1 MFTGL
6 VEETGIL
13 INKSR
18 KGNGLTLTISA
29 HHIFD
34 DLKIGD
40 SVNVDGVC
48 QTVTSIKANTF
59 TVDTV
64 EETLKKTTLGHI
76 NMGDKVNLERS
87 LTPSSRLGGHFV
99 AGHVDCTG
107 RISKLIKLSSSY
119 EVYVEYP
126 TEYDD
131 NLIPVGSIAIDGI
144 SLTVAEKGTG
154 FFKVAVIPH
163 TWEVTCLKNKNT
175 GSEVNLE
182 FDLLGK
188 YVLNIVKGGGKPGM
202 TEEWLRKMGY

>member
-18 KGNGLTLTISA
+18 KGDGLTLSISA
-29 HHIFD
+29 HQIFA

-40 SVNVDGVC
+40 SVNIDGVC

-64 EETLKKTTLGHI
+64 EETLKKTTLGII
-76 NMGDKVNLERS
+76 NMGDRVNLERS
-87 LTPSSRLGGHFV
+87 LTPASRLGGHFV
-99 AGHVDCTG
+99 AGHVDCRG
-107 RISKLIKLSSSY
+107 KISKLNRLSTSY
-119 EVYVEYP
+119 EVYIDYP
-126 TEYDD
+126 EEFEE

-144 SLTVAEKGTG
+144 SLTVAEKGAG

-163 TWEVTCLKNKNT
+163 TWEVTGLKHKT
-175 GSEVNLE
+175 VGSYVNLE

-188 YVLNIVKGGGKPGM
+188 YVLNIVKGGGKSGI